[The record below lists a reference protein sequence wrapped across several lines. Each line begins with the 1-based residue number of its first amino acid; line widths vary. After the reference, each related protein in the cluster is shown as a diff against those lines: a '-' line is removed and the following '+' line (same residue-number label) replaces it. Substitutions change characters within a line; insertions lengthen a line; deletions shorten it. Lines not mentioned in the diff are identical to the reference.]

1 MPKSRWLSVRTMP
14 RRRVDVAAVVFA
26 LLVVATVA
34 AFAYAQRVKRDPL
47 LVDRVM
53 IGAKKSNA
61 FMPPCERIKL
71 KFRTT
76 TSNDGTVEVIRP
88 GGEVVA
94 ELARHIFLKRYSYH
108 TFAWDGRS
116 DDGSLQPPGRYKL
129 RVILEDE
136 GRSLTAPGTIRLQKA
151 PRRLTKVLP
160 RRPSEATWITCAK
173 TKGSD

>member
-1 MPKSRWLSVRTMP
+1 MH
-14 RRRVDVAAVVFA
+14 RRKVDAGAVVFA

-47 LVDRVM
+47 LLDRVK
-53 IGAKKSNA
+53 IGKKKSNA
-61 FMPPCERIKL
+61 FTPEGTCNRRIKL

-88 GGEVVA
+88 GGEIVA
-94 ELARHIFLKRYSYH
+94 KLARHTFLKRYSFH
-108 TFAWDGRS
+108 EFFWDGRNE
-116 DDGSLQPPGRYKL
+116 DGVVQPPGRYKL

-151 PRRLTKVLP
+151 PAGTVSRCFKA
-160 RRPSEATWITCAK
+160 SK
-173 TKGSD
+173 KGSG